1 MLLGFV
7 SQAGGE
13 SLHNSKQK
21 ESQSGLST
29 DQTEVIKRIDIPNGE
44 E

>member
-7 SQAGGE
+7 SEAGGE
-13 SLHNSKQK
+13 SLSSQK
-21 ESQSGLST
+21 NKDSISGLST
-29 DQTEVIKRIDIPNGE
+29 DQEEVIKRIDIHNGE